1 MANKAIYIT
10 VRLDI
15 VNDTVDNITDEDVQD
30 LVSELEYEFKSD
42 GDYKIIDTEICGI
55 ND

>member
-1 MANKAIYIT
+1 MASRAIYII

-15 VNDTVDNITDEDVQD
+15 ENDTVDNITDEDVQG

-42 GDYKIIDTEICGI
+42 GYYKIIDTEICGI